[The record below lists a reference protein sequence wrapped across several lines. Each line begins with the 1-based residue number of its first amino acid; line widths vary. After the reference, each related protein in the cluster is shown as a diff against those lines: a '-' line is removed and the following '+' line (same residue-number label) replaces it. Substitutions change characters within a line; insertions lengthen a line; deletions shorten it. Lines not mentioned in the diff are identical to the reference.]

1 LYFLPFL
8 QAKFEVL
15 MDGCYTYAE
24 LQGIL
29 LCTNWGEDFEYSQE
43 QDKAHGALN
52 ESDEVAEEV
61 AEEAAAIFDVAA
73 EEALIGL
80 GELHHQVGEA
90 GEEKKEQGAD
100 VDLSAPAGPGHRAYL
115 VWAGSPI
122 NTTAE
127 QVVQLGELEGE
138 VEGEVEG
145 DVVDAVVKVGGKRKK
160 SG

>member
-1 LYFLPFL
+1 V
-8 QAKFEVL
+8 Q
-15 MDGCYTYAE
+15 
-24 LQGIL
+24 
-29 LCTNWGEDFEYSQE
+29 DFEYSQE

-61 AEEAAAIFDVAA
+61 AEEAAA